1 MARVGVSI
9 TKTCTF
15 RGVAQPFSNT
25 YYYETPLPV
34 VASVADSLI
43 DNIVAKE
50 KAIHSTAVTFSRGQC
65 WSAGGT
71 KAENQMITQ
80 KALSGTGTGGTPSSA
95 MDKERAFLVRF
106 RAGVDS
112 RGNPVYLRK
121 WWHLDVGTIGGAAVD
136 NSMLQNTAQLTTAQR
151 NSLVATA
158 DAFKS
163 ITALPQNFDLVSEK
177 GRTISGST
185 VAHPYLEHHQ
195 LGDQWRG

>member
-9 TKTCTF
+9 TKSVSF
-15 RGVAQPFSNT
+15 RGVAQEFGNT

-34 VASVADSLI
+34 VESVADSLI

-50 KAIHSTAVTFSRGQC
+50 KALHSTVISFVFARC

-71 KAENQMITQ
+71 KAENNMIKQ
-80 KALSGTGTGGTPSSA
+80 KALSGTGTGASPVSG
-95 MDKERAFLVRF
+95 MDRERAFLVRF
-106 RAGVDS
+106 RAGVDT

-121 WWHLDVGTIGGAAVD
+121 WWHLMVGSLGGNAVGAGQFENTTQLAA
-136 NSMLQNTAQLTTAQR
+136 SSR
-151 NSLVATA
+151 SSLEASA

-177 GRTISGST
+177 GRGISGAT
-185 VAHPYLEHHQ
+185 KAHDWLEHRQ
-195 LGDQWRG
+195 LGDAWRG